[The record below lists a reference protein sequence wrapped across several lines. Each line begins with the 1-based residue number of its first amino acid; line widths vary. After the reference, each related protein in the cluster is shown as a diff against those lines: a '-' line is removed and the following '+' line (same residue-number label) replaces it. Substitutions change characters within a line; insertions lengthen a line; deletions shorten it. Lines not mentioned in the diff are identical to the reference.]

1 LGGLSPSIG
10 AEIAL
15 LDILQVSVP
24 FVRLVLFL
32 GRGGGH
38 LFLLGE
44 KGKASVFGILK
55 VLSEEFLIENLELGA
70 QVQDFIEE
78 GLLQGLGKVLGSR
91 ILVESLQVASL
102 FLGAPSLLVGGREL
116 FCEILLEVGANKV
129 LIYTYLLMQG
139 G

>member
-78 GLLQGLGKVLGSR
+78 GLLEGLGKVLGPGVF
-91 ILVESLQVASL
+91 VESLQVASL

-116 FCEILLEVGANKV
+116 LCEILLKVGANEV
-129 LIYTYLLMQG
+129 FVYAYLLMQG